1 MKSEQI
7 PKEIKAEFSSEVK
20 ETTPSEKK
28 KKRNKR
34 TLWVSTYLGY
44 ASFFFFCDS
53 IYFYATTETW
63 TDARVFF
70 VAAFMALSILLF
82 FASAVADSYYDFPD
96 YKDIKRSNGGENDYD
111 YL

>member
-34 TLWVSTYLGY
+34 ALWVSTYLGY

-70 VAAFMALSILLF
+70 VAASMAMSILLF

-96 YKDIKRSNGGENDYD
+96 YQDIKRSNGGEHDYD
-111 YL
+111 SL